1 MWDYLRVL
9 KKKGEREALRAK
21 GMRQIKLVLM
31 TGNQICGMDQ
41 RVTPEGSRNM
51 EIMFIDQVQM
61 QMEIKQYTP
70 NDSIWVYLVRCFQ
83 MKKKKN
89 EMSVS

>member
-31 TGNQICGMDQ
+31 TGNQICGMHQ

-51 EIMFIDQVQM
+51 EIMFNDQVQM

-70 NDSIWVYLVRCFQ
+70 NDSIWVYIVRCFQ
-83 MKKKKN
+83 MKKKN